1 MTERFASSL
10 VESLQQRA
18 ALTPDREALRF
29 LVDGE
34 EAFEALSYRQLAQ
47 RAQAIAVWLRQ
58 QAGLG
63 ERAVLLF
70 PSGLDYVAS
79 FYGCLYAGVIAV
91 PAYPPE
97 STRSQH
103 LQRLQSIIED
113 AQPKVILTDS
123 TVAGL
128 LGDSIGAQV
137 NVLAV
142 DQVPADLAADWRTP
156 VLVADDIAFLQYTSG
171 STSRPK
177 GVQVSHA
184 NLMANERLIAR
195 GFGIH
200 PQDVLVSWLPLYHD
214 MGLIGGLL
222 QPIYSGVPCVLMSPR
237 HFLERP
243 VRWLQ
248 AMTRYQG
255 TLSGGPDFAY
265 RLCTERVADSALA
278 QLDLR
283 HWQLAYSGSEPIRRE
298 TLQGFAQRFA
308 PCGFTQRAYFACY
321 GLAEATLFV
330 TGSQRGHGIA
340 VDEFDSQA
348 LADNRL
354 LPGIGSPLV
363 DCGSAQP
370 EHQVRI
376 CEVQSGQPLADGQ
389 VGEIWA
395 AGASI
400 AKGYWRNQDASEHAF
415 VQADGRT
422 WLRTGDL
429 GSLQQGRLRVTGR
442 LKDMLIVRGQ
452 NLYPQDLERA
462 VETAVSAVRP
472 GRVGV
477 FAIEHQGR
485 EAIGVAAEIGR
496 GTQNKITAQA
506 LAEAIR
512 LAVSQVCQE
521 APAVVALLN
530 PGALPKTSSGKL
542 QRSTCRAMLQDG
554 SLDSYAVD
562 RLGEQRAAVA
572 VSQRQALSA
581 AEQQVAAAWAD
592 CLGIDPA
599 PQDNFFALGGNSI
612 TAVQMLARLRDEQ
625 GRDVALRDLFEAPTL
640 AEFVALL
647 ETLPQVPGESSAARA
662 GDGQAGQ
669 LSAAQQRMWLQW
681 QLDPQGHA
689 YNIHGA
695 VQLKGPLDQ
704 GAVQQA
710 LNQLVARHESLRTCF
725 VVDGGEV
732 RQQVLPAQPV
742 AIREFTVADQT
753 IDARLPFD
761 LQQGPLLRVSL
772 AAVESDVWRL
782 ALTLHHIVADGW
794 SMNLLIAEFSE
805 LYNSL
810 RQRRPAVLPTLTVQY
825 RDFAAWQRDWL
836 AAGEGQRQ
844 LGYWRQQLGNEH
856 PRLALPC
863 DQPRPAQPSLAGAG
877 LAIQISPALARSLRH
892 VAENHGVTLPT
903 VLLASF
909 QVLLHRYSQQADLRV
924 GCTVANR
931 NQPHTQALIGC
942 FVNLLVMRA
951 DLSGN
956 PSFSA
961 LLAQV
966 HETALQAQAHQ
977 DLPFDALVEALQP
990 QRTGGEHPLFQVAYD
1005 HQWLNDQVQFDGL
1018 QLQTLG
1024 QESLAT
1030 QFDLVLHTVERA
1042 QQLSASFT
1050 YRLDLF
1056 SADMAAQLAR
1066 HWQALLQQMVTHP
1079 GQPLAELNLLGNDEQ
1094 QHLLQQWNPLP
1105 CATAQPAAPGR
1116 SLHMLIAE
1124 QARQRP
1130 HAVAVRC
1137 DDQSLTYQ
1145 ELEQQA
1151 NQLAWRLRELGV
1163 GPDVLVG
1170 LVAERSLEL
1179 VVGLLAILKA
1189 GGAYLP
1195 LDPDYPADRLAYM
1208 QADSGI
1214 ALVVIQDQLHDRLPA
1229 TQNVT
1234 RIGFNAEGYP
1244 HTAPPAAVGPQH
1256 LAYCIYTSG
1265 STGSPKGVLI
1275 EHGNVLRLFQASESL
1290 LSFDNNDVWTLFH
1303 SYAFDFSVWEI
1314 FGALLHGGTLIV
1326 VPYYVSREPRAFA
1339 QLLREQR
1346 VTVLNQTPS
1355 AFRQVMVPLLAS
1367 SDGLPALRT
1376 VIFGGEAL
1384 EVGSLQ
1390 PWFDRFG
1397 DRQPR
1402 MINMYGITE
1411 TTVHVTFRELTSAD
1425 LHSSAS
1431 PIGLPLA
1438 DLSWYFLDA
1447 ALQPVPAGVVG
1458 ELYIGGAGLARGY
1471 LNRPGLSA
1479 ERFMADPFST
1489 SPGARMYR
1497 TGDLARFS
1505 ANGQVQ
1511 YLGRIDHQIKL
1522 RGFRIELGEIE
1533 ARLREQPQVRDAA
1546 VLLRADAQGEQRLV
1560 GFVVAAGHWPEPAQP
1575 LLQLRQQLKACLPL
1589 HMLPAQLQVLDS
1601 LPLTA
1606 NGKLD
1611 QRALQLD
1618 ENTWL
1623 QQAFVAPHT
1632 PTEQA
1637 LASLWQALLNVEQV
1651 GLHDNFFE
1659 LGGHS
1664 LLATQL
1670 ASRIETQFRQRLE
1683 LRQVFEAADLHA
1695 LAACIDAGQTTP
1707 DADALADEVLA
1718 LMNSLQGLSEAELA
1732 LLAAE
1737 NSDS

>member
-18 ALTPDREALRF
+18 AATPDREALRF

-58 QAGLG
+58 QAGAG

-79 FYGCLYAGVIAV
+79 FYGCLHAGVIAV

-128 LGDSIGAQV
+128 LGDSFAGKVQ
-137 NVLAV
+137 VLAV
-142 DQVPADLAADWRTP
+142 DQVEASMAADWQMP
-156 VLVADDIAFLQYTSG
+156 LLAADDIAFLQYTSG

-177 GVQVSHA
+177 GVQVSHG
-184 NLMANERLIAR
+184 NLVANERLIAH
-195 GFGIH
+195 GFGINA
-200 PQDVLVSWLPLYHD
+200 QDTLVSWLPLYHD

-265 RLCTERVADSALA
+265 RLCTERVADAALA

-308 PCGFTQRAYFACY
+308 PCGFQERAYFACY

-330 TGSQRGHGIA
+330 TGSQRGQGIA

-354 LPGIGSPLV
+354 QAGLGSPLV

-370 EHQVRI
+370 GHAVRI
-376 CEVQSGQPLADGQ
+376 CDPQHGQPLADGQ

-395 AGASI
+395 SGPSI
-400 AKGYWRNQDASEHAF
+400 AKGYWRNPEASAQAF
-415 VQADGRT
+415 VQADGQA

-429 GSLQQGRLRVTGR
+429 GSLVQGQLRVTGR

-462 VETAVSAVRP
+462 VETHVAAVRQ

-496 GTQNKITAQA
+496 GTQNKISAQA

-512 LAVSQVCQE
+512 LAVAQVCQE

-542 QRSTCRAMLQDG
+542 QRSACRAMLQDG
-554 SLDSYAVD
+554 SLDSYAID
-562 RLGEQRAAVA
+562 RLGEQGQVQAQARAPLTA
-572 VSQRQALSA
+572 S
-581 AEQQVAAAWAD
+581 EQLIAPLWAD
-592 CLGIDPA
+592 CLGIEPGA
-599 PQDNFFALGGNSI
+599 ADNFFALGGNSI

-625 GRDVALRDLFEAPTL
+625 GREVALRDLFEAPTL
-640 AEFVALL
+640 AEFAALVQRQPVA
-647 ETLPQVPGESSAARA
+647 TSTQAARA
-662 GDGQAGQ
+662 GDGAAGL
-669 LSAAQQRMWLQW
+669 LSPAQQRMWLQW
-681 QLDPQGHA
+681 QLDPEGHA

-695 VQLKGPLDQ
+695 VQLLGTLDQ
-704 GAVQQA
+704 AALQQA
-710 LNQLVARHESLRTCF
+710 FDQLVARHESLRSRF
-725 VVDGGEV
+725 VEEGGEV
-732 RQQVLPAQPV
+732 RQQVLPALQT
-742 AIREFTVADQT
+742 AIEPLTLDGQASS
-753 IDARLPFD
+753 ARQPFD
-761 LQQGPLLRVSL
+761 LRQGPLLRASL
-772 AAVESDVWRL
+772 ATLGADSWRL
-782 ALTLHHIVADGW
+782 ALTLHHIIADGW
-794 SMNLLIAEFSE
+794 SMNLLLAELAE
-805 LYNSL
+805 HYNAL
-810 RQRRPAVLPTLTVQY
+810 RQQRPATLPALPVQY

-836 AAGEGQRQ
+836 AAGEAQRQ
-844 LGYWRQQLGNEH
+844 LAYWQAELGNEH
-856 PRLALPC
+856 PRLALPT
-863 DQPRPAQPSLAGAG
+863 DQPRPAQPSLAGAE
-877 LAIQISPALARSLRH
+877 LAIALEPALAWALRRL
-892 VAENHGVTLPT
+892 AQRHGVTLPT

-909 QVLLHRYSQQADLRV
+909 QVLLHRYSQQPDVRV

-931 NQPHTQALIGC
+931 NQAHTQALIGC
-942 FVNLLVMRA
+942 FVNLLVLRA
-951 DLSGN
+951 DLSAN
-956 PSFSA
+956 PSFST

-966 HETALQAQAHQ
+966 HERALQAQAHQ

-990 QRTGGEHPLFQVAYD
+990 QRTPGEHPLFQVAFD
-1005 HQWLNDQVQFDGL
+1005 HQWFNDDVQFDGL
-1018 QLQTLG
+1018 QVQALG
-1024 QESLAT
+1024 QEALAT
-1030 QFDLVLHTVERA
+1030 QFDLILHTVERA
-1042 QQLSASFT
+1042 EQLSASFT

-1056 SADMAAQLAR
+1056 SAATAAQLAR
-1066 HWQALLQQMVTHP
+1066 HWRALLQQLVAQP
-1079 GQPLAELNLLGNDEQ
+1079 EQPLAQLPLLGEDEQ
-1094 QHLLQQWNPLP
+1094 AQLLAQWNP
-1105 CATAQPAAPGR
+1105 QPQAFEVTQ
-1116 SLHMLIAE
+1116 SLHGLIAE
-1124 QARQRP
+1124 QARRHP
-1130 HAVAVRC
+1130 AAVAVRF
-1137 DDQSLTYQ
+1137 DDQHLSYA
-1145 ELEQQA
+1145 ELDQRA
-1151 NQLAWRLRELGV
+1151 NRLAWRLREQGV

-1170 LVAERSLEL
+1170 LAAERSLEL
-1179 VVGLLAILKA
+1179 IVGLLAILKA

-1214 ALVVIQDQLHDRLPA
+1214 ALLLIQDHLQQRLPVVDGV
-1229 TQNVT
+1229 Q
-1234 RIGFNAEGYP
+1234 RLGFASDGYP
-1244 HTAPPAAVGPQH
+1244 DTAPPAAAGPRH

-1275 EHGNVLRLFQASESL
+1275 EHANVLRLFQASEAVL
-1290 LSFDNNDVWTLFH
+1290 PFDHRDVWTLFH

-1314 FGALLHGGTLIV
+1314 FGALLHGGTLVV

-1339 QLLREQR
+1339 ELLREQG

-1355 AFRQVMVPLLAS
+1355 AFRQLMVPLLAS
-1367 SDGLPALRT
+1367 PEGLPALRT

-1384 EVGSLQ
+1384 EVSSLQ
-1390 PWFDRFG
+1390 PWFARFG

-1402 MINMYGITE
+1402 LINMYGITE
-1411 TTVHVTFRELTSAD
+1411 TTVHVTFRELTQAD
-1425 LHSSAS
+1425 LRSSAS
-1431 PIGLPLA
+1431 PIGLPLP
-1438 DLSWYFLDA
+1438 DLAWYFLDA
-1447 ALQPVPAGVVG
+1447 SLQPVPPGVVG

-1471 LNRPGLSA
+1471 LKRPGLSA
-1479 ERFMADPFST
+1479 ERFMADPFSAT
-1489 SPGARMYR
+1489 PGARMYR
-1497 TGDLARFS
+1497 TGDLASFS
-1505 ANGQVQ
+1505 ADGQVQ
-1511 YLGRIDHQIKL
+1511 YLGRIDHQVKL

-1533 ARLREQPQVRDAA
+1533 ARLRDQPQVRDAA

-1560 GFVVAAGHWPEPAQP
+1560 GFVVAAEPWPDAAQA
-1575 LLQLRQQLKACLPL
+1575 LLQLRQQLKASLPL
-1589 HMLPAQLQVLDS
+1589 HMVPAQLQQLDS

-1618 ENTWL
+1618 ENAWL
-1623 QQAFVAPHT
+1623 QQAYVAPRT
-1632 PTEQA
+1632 VTEQA
-1637 LASLWQALLNVEQV
+1637 LAGIWQSLLNVEQV

-1670 ASRIETQFRQRLE
+1670 ASRIEVQLQRRLD
-1683 LRQVFEAADLHA
+1683 LRQVFEAADLQA
-1695 LAACIDAGQTTP
+1695 LAAALDAGEALP
-1707 DADALADEVLA
+1707 DQDALADEVLA
-1718 LMNSLQGLSEAELA
+1718 LMQSLQGLSEEELA

-1737 NSDS
+1737 KSDS

>member
-18 ALTPDREALRF
+18 ALEPDREALRF

-34 EAFEALSYRQLAQ
+34 QAFEALSYRQLAL

-58 QAGLG
+58 QAGAG

-79 FYGCLYAGVIAV
+79 FYGCLHAGVIAV

-113 AQPKVILTDS
+113 ARPKVILTDS

-128 LGDSIGAQV
+128 LGDSFAKQV
-137 NVLAV
+137 KVLAV
-142 DQVPADLAADWRTP
+142 DQVEAGMAADWQMP
-156 VLVADDIAFLQYTSG
+156 NLAADDIAFLQYTSG

-177 GVQVSHA
+177 GVQVSHS
-184 NLMANERLIAR
+184 NLVANEKLIAH

-222 QPIYSGVPCVLMSPR
+222 QPVYSGVPCVLMSPR

-265 RLCTERVADSALA
+265 RLCTERVAESALA
-278 QLDLR
+278 QLDLS

-308 PCGFTQRAYFACY
+308 PCGFQERAYFACY

-330 TGSQRGHGIA
+330 TGSQRGQGIA

-354 LPGIGSPLV
+354 QAGVGSPLV
-363 DCGSAQP
+363 DCGTAQP
-370 EHQVRI
+370 EHAVRI
-376 CEVQSGQPLADGQ
+376 CDPEHGQPLADGQ
-389 VGEIWA
+389 VGEICA
-395 AGASI
+395 SGASI
-400 AKGYWRNQDASEHAF
+400 AKGYWQNPEASAHAF
-415 VQADGRT
+415 VEADGRT

-429 GSLQQGRLRVTGR
+429 GSLVDGRLRVTGR

-462 VETAVSAVRP
+462 VETHVTAVRQ

-496 GTQNKITAQA
+496 GTQNKISAQA

-542 QRSTCRAMLQDG
+542 QRSACRTMLQDG

-562 RLGEQRAAVA
+562 RLGEHGAQTTAQQRAA
-572 VSQRQALSA
+572 LSA
-581 AEQQVAAAWAD
+581 SEQQVASLWAD
-592 CLGIDPA
+592 CLGIDPG

-625 GRDVALRDLFEAPTL
+625 GRDVSLRELFETPTL
-640 AEFVALL
+640 AAFAAHLDN
-647 ETLPQVPGESSAARA
+647 LPMAAGEASSARA
-662 GDGQAGQ
+662 GDGDAGR
-669 LSAAQQRMWLQW
+669 LSPAQQRMWLQW

-689 YNIHGA
+689 YTIHGS
-695 VQLKGPLDQ
+695 VQLKGQLDS
-704 GAVQQA
+704 AALQQA
-710 LNQLVARHESLRTCF
+710 FDQLVSRHESLRTRF
-725 VVDGGEV
+725 VVDNGEV
-732 RQQVLPAQPV
+732 RQHILPASGLQ
-742 AIREFTVADQT
+742 IRPLTVQAQAAE
-753 IDARLPFD
+753 AREPFD
-761 LQQGPLLRVSL
+761 LQQGPLLRASL
-772 AAVESDVWRL
+772 APVEEGAWRL
-782 ALTLHHIVADGW
+782 ALTLHHIIADGW
-794 SMNLLIAEFSE
+794 SMNLLIAELSE

-810 RQRRPAVLPTLTVQY
+810 RQQRPAVLPTLAVQY

-844 LGYWRQQLGNEH
+844 LAYWRQQLGSDH
-856 PRLALPC
+856 PRLALPS
-863 DQPRPAQPSLAGAG
+863 DQPRPAQPSVAGGVLDIG
-877 LAIQISPALARSLRH
+877 LEPALGWALRRLAH
-892 VAENHGVTLPT
+892 SHGVTLPT

-909 QVLLHRYSQQADLRV
+909 QVLLHRYSQQADVRV

-931 NQPHTQALIGC
+931 NQAHTQALIGC

-956 PSFSA
+956 PTFTT

-990 QRTGGEHPLFQVAYD
+990 QRNPGEHPLFQVAYD
-1005 HQWLNDQVQFDGL
+1005 HQWLNDDVQFDGL
-1018 QLQTLG
+1018 QVQALG
-1024 QESLAT
+1024 QEALAT
-1030 QFDLVLHTVERA
+1030 QFDLILHTVERA
-1042 QQLSASFT
+1042 DQLSASFT

-1056 SADMAAQLAR
+1056 SAATAAQLAR
-1066 HWQALLQQMVTHP
+1066 HWRALLQQLVASP
-1079 GQPLAELNLLGNDEQ
+1079 QQPLAELNLLSDSEQ
-1094 QHLLQQWNPLP
+1094 AHLLQQWNPQLE
-1105 CATAQPAAPGR
+1105 TAPAALQPVLT
-1116 SLHMLIAE
+1116 LHGLIAE
-1124 QARQRP
+1124 QARRRP
-1130 HAVAVRC
+1130 DAVAVRF

-1145 ELEQQA
+1145 ALDQRA
-1151 NQLAWRLRELGV
+1151 NRLARRLREHGV

-1170 LVAERSLEL
+1170 LAAERSLDL

-1214 ALVVIQDQLHDRLPA
+1214 ALVLIQDHLHERLP
-1229 TQNVT
+1229 QVPGVQ
-1234 RIGFNAEGYP
+1234 RIGFDAEGFAD
-1244 HTAPPAAVGPQH
+1244 TALPESVGPQH

-1265 STGSPKGVLI
+1265 STGSPKGALI
-1275 EHGNVLRLFQASESL
+1275 EHANVLRLFSASEQVL
-1290 LSFDNNDVWTLFH
+1290 PFDGNDVWTLFH

-1339 QLLREQR
+1339 ELLREQG

-1355 AFRQVMVPLLAS
+1355 AFRQLMVPVLAS
-1367 SDGLPALRT
+1367 PAGLPDLRT

-1384 EVGSLQ
+1384 EVSSLQ
-1390 PWFDRFG
+1390 PWFARFG

-1402 MINMYGITE
+1402 LINMYGITE
-1411 TTVHVTFRELTSAD
+1411 TTVHVTFRELTGAD

-1431 PIGLPLA
+1431 PIGLPLP
-1438 DLSWYFLDA
+1438 DLTWYFLDA
-1447 ALQPVPAGVVG
+1447 ALQPVPPGVTG

-1479 ERFMADPFST
+1479 ERFMVDPFST
-1489 SPGARMYR
+1489 TAGARMYR
-1497 TGDLARFS
+1497 TGDLASFT
-1505 ANGQVQ
+1505 ADGQVQ
-1511 YLGRIDHQIKL
+1511 YLGRIDHQVKL

-1533 ARLREQPQVRDAA
+1533 ARLRELPHVRDAA

-1560 GFVVAAGHWPEPAQP
+1560 GFVVAAEPWPDAAQT
-1575 LLQLRQQLKACLPL
+1575 LLHLRQQLKASLPL
-1589 HMLPAQLQVLDS
+1589 HMVPAQLQQLDS

-1618 ENTWL
+1618 ESAWL
-1623 QQAFVAPHT
+1623 QQAYVAPHT
-1632 PTEQA
+1632 ATEVA
-1637 LASLWQALLNVEQV
+1637 LAQLWQGLLNVEQV

-1670 ASRIETQFRQRLE
+1670 ASRIESEFKQRLD

-1695 LAACIDAGQTTP
+1695 MAACIDAGQAAP
-1707 DADALADEVLA
+1707 DADALADEMLA
-1718 LMNSLQGLSEAELA
+1718 LMQSLQGLSEEELA

-1737 NSDS
+1737 NSH

>member
-18 ALTPDREALRF
+18 ALEPDREALRF

-58 QAGLG
+58 QAGAG
-63 ERAVLLF
+63 ERVVLLF

-97 STRSQH
+97 SARSQH
-103 LQRLQSIIED
+103 LQRLQSMIED
-113 AQPKVILTDS
+113 ARPKVILTHS

-128 LGDSIGAQV
+128 LGDSVASQV
-137 NVLAV
+137 KVLAV
-142 DQVPADLAADWRTP
+142 DQVEAGMAADWRMP
-156 VLVADDIAFLQYTSG
+156 HLAADDVAFLQYTSG
-171 STSRPK
+171 STSRAK
-177 GVQVSHA
+177 GVRISHG
-184 NLMANERLIAR
+184 NLVANEKLIAQ

-200 PQDVLVSWLPLYHD
+200 SQDTLVSWLPLYHD

-248 AMTRYQG
+248 AMSRYRG

-265 RLCTERVADSALA
+265 RLCTERVAEAALA
-278 QLDLR
+278 QLDLS

-308 PCGFTQRAYFACY
+308 SCGFQERAYFACY

-330 TGSQRGHGIA
+330 TGSQRGQGIA

-348 LADNRL
+348 LANNRL
-354 LPGIGSPLV
+354 RAGIGSPLV
-363 DCGSAQP
+363 DCGTAQSQH
-370 EHQVRI
+370 EVRI
-376 CEVQSGQPLADGQ
+376 CDPEHGQPLPDGQ
-389 VGEIWA
+389 VGEICA
-395 AGASI
+395 SGASI
-400 AKGYWRNQDASEHAF
+400 AMGYWQNPEASAHAF
-415 VQADGRT
+415 IESDGRT

-429 GSLQQGRLRVTGR
+429 GSLVDGRLRVTGR
-442 LKDMLIVRGQ
+442 LKDMIIVRGQ

-462 VETAVSAVRP
+462 VETHVAAVRQ

-496 GTQNKITAQA
+496 GTQHKISAPA
-506 LAEAIR
+506 LAESIR
-512 LAVSQVCQE
+512 LAVSHVCQE

-542 QRSTCRAMLQDG
+542 QRSACRTMLLDG
-554 SLDSYAVD
+554 SLDSYAID
-562 RLGEQRAAVA
+562 RLGEQSAQDNTQQRA
-572 VSQRQALSA
+572 ALSA
-581 AEQQVAAAWAD
+581 SEQQVASIWAD
-592 CLGIDPA
+592 CLGIEPA
-599 PQDNFFALGGNSI
+599 PRDNFFALGGNSI

-625 GRDVALRDLFEAPTL
+625 GRVVSLRELFENPTL
-640 AEFVALL
+640 AEFAAHLNS
-647 ETLPQVPGESSAARA
+647 LPWVPSEASSARS
-662 GDGQAGQ
+662 GDGHAGH
-669 LSAAQQRMWLQW
+669 LSPAQQRMWLQW

-689 YNIHGA
+689 YTIHGS
-695 VQLKGPLDQ
+695 VQLKGELDLV
-704 GAVQQA
+704 ALQQA
-710 LNQLVARHESLRTCF
+710 FAQLVRRHESLRTRF
-725 VVDGGEV
+725 VVDNGEV
-732 RQQVLPAQPV
+732 RQSVLPVVDVQVRPLTADAQ
-742 AIREFTVADQT
+742 AAEARE
-753 IDARLPFD
+753 PFD
-761 LQQGPLLRVSL
+761 LQQGPLLRISL
-772 AAVESDVWRL
+772 APLEADVWCL
-782 ALTLHHIVADGW
+782 ALTLHHIIADGW
-794 SMNLLIAEFSE
+794 SMNLLIAELSE

-810 RQRRPAVLPTLTVQY
+810 RQQRPAVLPRLVVQY

-844 LGYWRQQLGNEH
+844 LAYWRKQLGTEH
-856 PRLALPC
+856 PHLALPS
-863 DQPRPAQPSLAGAG
+863 DQPRPALPSLAGAALEIPLEPVLG
-877 LAIQISPALARSLRH
+877 LALRRLARS
-892 VAENHGVTLPT
+892 HGVTLPT
-903 VLLASF
+903 LLLASF
-909 QVLLHRYSQQADLRV
+909 QVLLYRYSQQADLRI

-931 NQPHTQALIGC
+931 NQAHTQALIGC
-942 FVNLLVMRA
+942 FVNLVVMRA

-961 LLAQV
+961 FLAQV
-966 HETALQAQAHQ
+966 HETSLQAQAHQ

-990 QRTGGEHPLFQVAYD
+990 QRNPGEHPLFQVAYD
-1005 HQWLNDQVQFDGL
+1005 HQWLNDDMQFAGLQVQA
-1018 QLQTLG
+1018 LG
-1024 QESLAT
+1024 QERLAT
-1030 QFDLVLHTVERA
+1030 QFDLILHTVERA
-1042 QQLSASFT
+1042 EQLSASFT
-1050 YRLDLF
+1050 YRLDVF
-1056 SADMAAQLAR
+1056 SAASTAQLAR
-1066 HWQALLQQMVTHP
+1066 HWRALLQLLVVSPQ
-1079 GQPLAELNLLGNDEQ
+1079 QPLAGLDLLSGSEQ
-1094 QHLLQQWNPLP
+1094 AQLLQQWNPRLQ
-1105 CATAQPAAPGR
+1105 ALPAALRPQL
-1116 SLHMLIAE
+1116 SLHGLIAE
-1124 QARQRP
+1124 QARRHP
-1130 HAVAVRC
+1130 AAVAVRF
-1137 DDQSLTYQ
+1137 DDQSLTYGA
-1145 ELEQQA
+1145 LDQQA
-1151 NQLAWRLRELGV
+1151 NRLAWRLREQGV

-1214 ALVVIQDQLHDRLPA
+1214 RLALIQDHLHERLPQVA
-1229 TQNVT
+1229 GVT
-1234 RIGFNAEGYP
+1234 RIGFDAGGYAG
-1244 HTAPPAAVGPQH
+1244 TALPETVGPQH

-1275 EHGNVLRLFQASESL
+1275 EHANILRLFRASEEVL
-1290 LSFDNNDVWTLFH
+1290 PFDGSDVWTLFH

-1339 QLLREQR
+1339 ELLREQG

-1355 AFRQVMVPLLAS
+1355 AFRQLMVPVLAS
-1367 SDGLPALRT
+1367 ATGLPALRT

-1384 EVGSLQ
+1384 ELSSLQ
-1390 PWFDRFG
+1390 PWFARFG
-1397 DRQPR
+1397 DRRPS

-1425 LHSSAS
+1425 LPSSAS
-1431 PIGLPLA
+1431 PIGLPLG
-1438 DLSWYFLDA
+1438 DLTWYFLDG
-1447 ALQPVPAGVVG
+1447 ALQPVPPGVTG

-1479 ERFMADPFST
+1479 ERFVADPFSRT
-1489 SPGARMYR
+1489 PGARMYR
-1497 TGDLARFS
+1497 TGDLAS
-1505 ANGQVQ
+1505 MTANGQVQ
-1511 YLGRIDHQIKL
+1511 YLGRIDHQVKL

-1533 ARLREQPQVRDAA
+1533 ARLRELPQVRDAA

-1560 GFVVAAGHWPEPAQP
+1560 GFVVGAEHWPDAAQT
-1575 LLQLRQQLKACLPL
+1575 LLQLRQQLKASLPL
-1589 HMLPAQLQVLDS
+1589 HMVPAQLQVLDS

-1611 QRALQLD
+1611 QRALHVD
-1618 ENTWL
+1618 PNTWL
-1623 QQAFVAPHT
+1623 QQAYVAPQT
-1632 PTEQA
+1632 ATQVA
-1637 LASLWQALLNVEQV
+1637 LAQLWQSLLNVEPV

-1670 ASRIETQFRQRLE
+1670 ASRIESEFQRRLD
-1683 LRQVFEAADLHA
+1683 LRQVFEAIDLHA
-1695 LAACIDAGQTTP
+1695 LAACIDAGQAAP
-1707 DADALADEVLA
+1707 DADALTAEVLA
-1718 LMNSLQGLSEAELA
+1718 LMQSLQGLSEEELL

-1737 NSDS
+1737 SSQS